1 MAIKR
6 FFKGFG
12 IVSALFAD
20 LDQTVCVENFFCLK
34 KTLLTLILRTMN
46 DFYLRSF
53 GVFLTSKCSFFVPFS
68 KSRFM

>member
-34 KTLLTLILRTMN
+34 KNTFDI
-46 DFYLRSF
+46 DFENNE
-53 GVFLTSKCSFFVPFS
+53 
-68 KSRFM
+68 